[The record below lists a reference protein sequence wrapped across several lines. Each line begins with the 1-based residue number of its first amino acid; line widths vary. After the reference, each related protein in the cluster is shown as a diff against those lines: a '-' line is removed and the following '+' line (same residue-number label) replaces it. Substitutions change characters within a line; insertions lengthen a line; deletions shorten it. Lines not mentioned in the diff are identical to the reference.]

1 MLGGGLYTK
10 PCFLITLWYLM
21 IIFVFDVAGQ
31 KEIIAAA
38 VVGRAEKHIAKHD
51 RRTS

>member
-21 IIFVFDVAGQ
+21 IIFLFDMPGQ
-31 KEIIAAA
+31 KVIIAAEA
-38 VVGRAEKHIAKHD
+38 VGRAEKRMAKHD
-51 RRTS
+51 RRTP

>member
-1 MLGGGLYTK
+1 MLAGALYTDS
-10 PCFLITLWYLM
+10 CFLITLWYLM

-31 KEIIAAA
+31 KEIIAAEA
-38 VVGRAEKHIAKHD
+38 VGRAEKHIAKHD